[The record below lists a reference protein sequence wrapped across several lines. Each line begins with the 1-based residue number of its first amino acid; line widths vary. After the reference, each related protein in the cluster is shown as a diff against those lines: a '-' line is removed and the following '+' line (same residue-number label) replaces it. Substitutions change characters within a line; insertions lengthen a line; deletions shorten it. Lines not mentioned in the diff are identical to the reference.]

1 MIRLILFT
9 AYFVM
14 NLLLNSSAMAEP
26 YTAEELP
33 SGYMTIVDEKGV
45 VVFQTGLA
53 ILPGDSFINEDNKV
67 YEVTAVE
74 GTLARSR
81 FVGEESLAGLIPDS
95 VPVQGE
101 NNPPPKIG
109 LYHTHSDES
118 YIPTDGKS
126 SHPGKGTIK
135 YVGEA
140 FSNRLN
146 DLGYETI
153 HSTNAH
159 EPHDA
164 NAYHRSRRTFLK
176 LLEQRPVAL
185 FDIHRDSAP
194 LSAYKATINGKDAA
208 RILLVVGRQNQNR
221 ATTMNYAKSLKAAC
235 DSKYRGLVRGIF
247 IAHGNYNQDLNPRAM
262 LIEIGTQ
269 YNRREAAEYSI
280 SLFADAIPA
289 VLSASAGSVAQ
300 ASPVPG
306 NNAVEPETTAPG
318 WGQDAALIIA
328 VLVGGS
334 AAFLLI
340 STGSVREA
348 KEKLKHFMTR
358 EFRDVFRFRRKR
370 KS

>member
-1 MIRLILFT
+1 MSLSW
-9 AYFVM
+9 
-14 NLLLNSSAMAEP
+14 SSSGMAEP
-26 YTAEELP
+26 YTSEELP

-53 ILPGDSFINEDNKV
+53 VLPGDSFINEDNKL
-67 YEVTAVE
+67 YEITAVE

-81 FVGEESLAGLIPDS
+81 FAGEESLVGLVPDS
-95 VPVQGE
+95 IPAQAE
-101 NNPPPKIG
+101 NNPPPLIG

-126 SHPGKGTIK
+126 SHPGKGTIM
-135 YVGEA
+135 YVGEVL
-140 FSNRLN
+140 SNRLQ
-146 DLGYETI
+146 DLGYQTV
-153 HSTNAH
+153 HSTNVH

-176 LLEQRPVAL
+176 LLDQRPVAL

-194 LSAYKATINGKDAA
+194 LNIYKATINGKDTAK
-208 RILLVVGRQNQNR
+208 ILLVVGRQNQNR
-221 ATTMNYAKSLKAAC
+221 ATTMNFAKALKAAA

-269 YNRREAAEYSI
+269 YNRREAAEHSI

-306 NNAVEPETTAPG
+306 NNVIEAEMTATG
-318 WGQDAALIIA
+318 WKQDLALIIT

-334 AAFLLI
+334 AAFLFL
-340 STGSVREA
+340 STGSLGEA
-348 KEKLKHFMTR
+348 KQKLKNFMSR
-358 EFRDVFRFRRKR
+358 EFRDVFRLRRKR
-370 KS
+370 